1 MQVSFAVREAQ
12 MLLFTLKLRDLV
24 NDVVDRK
31 T

>member
-1 MQVSFAVREAQ
+1 MQVSLAVRETQ